1 MRVYLRL
8 IKITVALLL
17 LNLLSGCWDIKEIQ
31 DVNYITALGIDYED
45 GNFIIYTQMLD
56 FSYVAK
62 AETGKSDKPA
72 QVWTG
77 KTTGK
82 TLNMAISQVFNSAQ
96 ERTVWS
102 HISCIIMSE
111 NYLKTDIVKNT
122 DTLNRYQEV
131 RWTPWVFGTK
141 ESIERLLTTT
151 AFFNLSPL
159 KTLLHEPLQ
168 EYKQK
173 SYIVPVRYFDFVA
186 QLTEPATT
194 ALLPNLTIDSS
205 TWKLNKK
212 NDPKLII
219 DGAYALSS
227 EGKYNGLLKNNELSG
242 LRWLQEET
250 RRSSINVKKDGVHA
264 AFVYLEDPKIRRS
277 LKMVHGV
284 PRYQVHIESRANVTE
299 ALTEITETEIE
310 KLAAE
315 VIKQEILDTYNNGLK
330 IKSDVYSLEHL
341 LFKQKTGIWKQL
353 QQSSDDLL
361 DENSLDFVTVKVNIE
376 FVGMMKLPKKP

>member
-8 IKITVALLL
+8 IKITSALML
-17 LNLLSGCWDIKEIQ
+17 LNLLCGCWDIKEVQ

-45 GNFIIYTQMLD
+45 GNFIVYTQMLD

-77 KTTGK
+77 KTSGK
-82 TLNMAISQVFNSAQ
+82 TLNLAISQIFNSAQ

-111 NYLKTDIVKNT
+111 NYLKTDILKNN
-122 DTLNRYQEV
+122 DTINRYQEV

-159 KTLLHEPLQ
+159 KTLLHEPSQ

-173 SYIVPVRYFDFVA
+173 SQIAPIRFFNFIS

-194 ALLPNLTIDSS
+194 AILPNLAIDSS
-205 TWKLNKK
+205 TWKLNEKK
-212 NDPKLII
+212 DPKLII
-219 DGAYALSS
+219 DGGYAMS
-227 EGKYNGLLKNNELSG
+227 EGKYNGLLNDKELSG
-242 LRWLQEET
+242 LRWLQEEM
-250 RRSSINVKKDGVHA
+250 RRSPIAVKKDGVYT

-284 PRYQVHIESRANVTE
+284 PRYQVHIEFRANVTE
-299 ALTEITETEIE
+299 ALAEITETEIE
-310 KLAAE
+310 KMAAE

-330 IKSDVYSLEHL
+330 IKSDIYSLKHL
-341 LFKQKTGIWKQL
+341 LFKQKTGIWKKL
-353 QQSSDDLL
+353 QQSGDDLL
-361 DENSLDFVTVKVNIE
+361 DENSLDLVTVKVNLE
-376 FVGMMKLPKKP
+376 YVGMTKLPKKS